1 MLTGSGVFIVASSAR
16 ERTILA
22 NRDLIVREL
31 GLVGSIHEDV
41 TSTGT
46 ARMKIGPFTDSS
58 TGADHFFD
66 SSTNRA
72 LMTFWIAHFVAR
84 AHEQMAASLR
94 LQNPNLFSLDWF
106 LYIDTFAGDN
116 VTARP
121 SSQLFQTLVTHHTA
135 SGNVRTASF
144 RESDSVSEDLLA
156 DNIAGLLN
164 ERQRSPKRYRD
175 LDALITAGSFYYESE
190 A

>member
-1 MLTGSGVFIVASSAR
+1 MNAHHSGVRSFLGFMDHSITEQLLGQPDAWHTTAVVLAESAECGVLAKNIGSRVNRSTGRLRKWSRAGDGYRTTFAQALPAMLTGSGVFIVASSAR

-84 AHEQMAASLR
+84 AHEQMAASL
-94 LQNPNLFSLDWF
+94 
-106 LYIDTFAGDN
+106 
-116 VTARP
+116 
-121 SSQLFQTLVTHHTA
+121 
-135 SGNVRTASF
+135 
-144 RESDSVSEDLLA
+144 
-156 DNIAGLLN
+156 
-164 ERQRSPKRYRD
+164 
-175 LDALITAGSFYYESE
+175 
-190 A
+190 